1 MEKYSES
8 ELILN
13 SDGSIYH
20 LKLRPEQLAPTVIV
34 TGDPQRV
41 ADISRCFDSVE
52 WMIQNREIISHTGFL
67 NTRQVTVL
75 STGMGADNIDIVMNE
90 LDALVNIDLKTR
102 RRKTEHTSLNIIR
115 IGTSGAVQSDI
126 PLNAYILA
134 EYGLGLDGI
143 LYFYKTGRQA
153 LVTDLTRS
161 FIKHTAWPR
170 TLPRPYASRASQK
183 LINQIGEGF
192 LRGITLTAPGF
203 YGPQGRTLRM
213 DLAHTELNEKIESFR
228 YHDLRITN
236 FEMETS
242 ALYGLCNLLGHHA
255 LTICIAVANRVTGKY
270 DPDNKTKLDKLIEI
284 LMIRLR
290 NKL

>member
-8 ELILN
+8 ELLLN

-20 LKLRPEQLAPTVIV
+20 LKLKPEQLASTIII

-41 ADISRCFDSVE
+41 PDISRCFDSIE
-52 WMIQNREIISHTGFL
+52 WMVQNREIISHTGFL
-67 NTRQVTVL
+67 NTRRITVL
-75 STGMGADNIDIVMNE
+75 STGMGADNIDIVINE

-102 RRKTEHTSLNIIR
+102 RPKTEHTSLNIIR
-115 IGTSGAVQSDI
+115 IGTSGAVQPDI

-134 EYGLGLDGI
+134 EYGLGLDGV
-143 LYFYKTGRQA
+143 LNFYKTGKKV
-153 LVTDLTRS
+153 LEHDLSAS
-161 FIKHTAWPR
+161 FIKHTGWPR
-170 TLPRPYASRASQK
+170 SLPRPYASRASQK

-203 YGPQGRTLRM
+203 YGPQGRTLRL
-213 DLAHTELNEKIESFR
+213 DLAHADLNRKIESFK
-228 YHDLRITN
+228 YQDLRITN

-242 ALYGLCNLLGHHA
+242 ALYGLCNLLGHQA
-255 LTICIAVANRVTGKY
+255 LTICIAIANRATGQY
-270 DPDNKTKLDKLIEI
+270 DPDHKVKLDKLIEI
-284 LMIRLR
+284 LLHRLR